1 MAPVRDNPTS
11 NGLTRRE
18 ALTRI
23 PLATLLGLGLWP
35 GARSARAAAG
45 GGTFRFIVANDLH
58 HLNAGCDPWF
68 EALVAQMNGHEGAAF
83 ALLVGDLAETG
94 DRANLL
100 AIRDHFARLRAP
112 VHVQIGNHDYKTATD
127 RTAYEELFP
136 GRINYAF
143 THAGWQF
150 VGIDSTQGTE
160 WQNTEVQPATLKW
173 LDETLPTLDSSRPTV
188 LFTHFPMASEVQMA
202 PRNADLVLE
211 RLLDFNLRG
220 VFCGH
225 WHGLTE
231 HQFHGADVVTNVCCA
246 RSRGNHDGS
255 KQKGYWLVRAEA
267 GRLRREFVE
276 FSGAT
281 KPAAATG

>member
-1 MAPVRDNPTS
+1 MEPTEPMS
-11 NGLTRRE
+11 HEVTRRE
-18 ALTRI
+18 ALRRI

-45 GGTFRFIVANDLH
+45 GEGFTFIVANDLH
-58 HLNAGCDPWF
+58 HLNAECDPWF
-68 EALVAQMNGHEGAAF
+68 ETLVGQMNRHEDAAF

-94 DRANLL
+94 QRGNLV
-100 AIRDHFARLRAP
+100 AVRDHFARLRAP
-112 VHVQIGNHDYKTATD
+112 VYVQIGNHDYRTASD

-136 GRINYAF
+136 DRINYVF
-143 THAGWQF
+143 RHAGWQF

-173 LDETLPTLDSSRPTV
+173 LDGTLPTLDASRPTV
-188 LFTHFPMASEVQMA
+188 LFTHFPMASDVSMA
-202 PRNADLVLE
+202 PRNADRVLE
-211 RLLDFNLRG
+211 RFLAFNLQG

-231 HQFHGADVVTNVCCA
+231 HRFHDADVVTNVCCA
-246 RSRGNHDGS
+246 RSRDNHDGS
-255 KQKGYWLVRAEA
+255 KRKGYWLVQAEA

-276 FSGAT
+276 FRGPAPVDAIT
-281 KPAAATG
+281 K